1 MNRFISAIIF
11 GLVFLWVS
19 LSVAA
24 PTSVGEVAA
33 IRGQAEAVGA
43 DQIRRPLALKGQ
55 IFSDDVIVT
64 GQKARLQVMFR
75 DNTIISMGADSEIKI
90 EEYSLAERGGTM
102 KTQVKEGVFHIMGG
116 SIAKETPENFV
127 TETPVATIGIRGSM
141 FAFTLKNKQLSIV
154 FLGGKGIDIFNSA
167 GNVAITNP
175 GFGTIVTD
183 FKSIPEPPR
192 SFADDELQNILQMSK
207 PGENGDEKA
216 DGQKLGTGSQT
227 VKPKDGMSQTGT
239 QPADAKPSGSQEQK
253 TMLPP
258 LKDPGNQG
266 VQPLQAPRPPVLQQL
281 GPKPS
286 TPGVLGVMNTDPLPF
301 NTVRSI
307 VNTNTEN
314 ILNTAVQTEQ
324 KIMAKG
330 RQQNFRDIAG
340 STDPSTLYSD
350 IGIVE
355 AYLYKD
361 HASGFVQ
368 NNKGEKTGFELP
380 LPPRDVSAPY
390 TGFQKLENVP
400 GKRVIDGLEE
410 TPDNMSIGY
419 SSTGTF
425 LIFGMDDFSYFRDP
439 DRFLYS
445 EIAFAGVKALQERRP
460 ENGVSVFKG
469 PAVGYVKFG
478 FQGIDESDA
487 GRGDL
492 KLMANWHNNKILG
505 IASNMGE
512 SDKDF
517 AGTDIQ
523 TDKGAPV
530 IVFGDINQDVPV
542 IENAM
547 AFGYYRPEITIPV
560 EPQSDGSASVENSN
574 DLSPSGYSP
583 IVWVQGDLKGEFYGS
598 QFDGVGFLSGGKLVM
613 LQGDQLNPS
622 GGYSITSAGFRNPET
637 APSKTGTTRLQG
649 FALGISENMDRPDRD
664 SRYFMNNK
672 PEDFTIA
679 VNRDEG
685 TLDGVLRAN
694 DIKGSGASLSDVRI
708 GGSNMSAYINDEN
721 FAAMIDGPN
730 SVKSPDGT
738 VSGLKPY
745 GNYIVTDL
753 AERKLADYTSWGYW
767 ELSYDETTGGVKN
780 PYHLHQPGSM
790 WVAGEMTPESK
801 MNDLRQTSFKGLYEG
816 KAMGVWTAA
825 PGTITDV
832 HQIGNFEGTSRVQ
845 VDFSPSAVSQLAG
858 DINFADKGILLKFQ
872 SERIAGTAFHA
883 NITNSQS
890 GNVNG
895 AFYGPN
901 ADSVA
906 GSFGAKL
913 QDGNIMGVFGAGIKR
928 TP

>member
-1 MNRFISAIIF
+1 MNRFIPAMFFCI
-11 GLVFLWVS
+11 VVLWTS

-24 PTSVGEVAA
+24 PTSVGEIAA
-33 IRGQAEAVGA
+33 IRGPAEAVGA
-43 DQIRRPLALKGQ
+43 DQIRRPLAFKGQ

-90 EEYSLAERGGTM
+90 EEYSLAERGGTI
-102 KTQVKEGVFHIMGG
+102 KTNVKEGVFHIMGG
-116 SIAKETPENFV
+116 SIAKESPENFV

-183 FKSIPEPPR
+183 FKSIPETPR
-192 SFADDELQNILQMSK
+192 NFADDELQNILQMSK
-207 PGENGDEKA
+207 PGENADVKSDETKP
-216 DGQKLGTGSQT
+216 GGSSQS
-227 VKPKDGMSQTGT
+227 VKPKDGMSQAGIK
-239 QPADAKPSGSQEQK
+239 PADSKPSGPQEQK
-253 TMLPP
+253 PMLPP
-258 LKDPGNQG
+258 LQ
-266 VQPLQAPRPPVLQQL
+266 LPRPPVLQQL

-301 NTVRSI
+301 NTVHNI

-324 KIMAKG
+324 RIMAKG
-330 RQQNFRDIAG
+330 RQQNFTDIAG

-410 TPDNMSIGY
+410 TPDNMSMGY

-439 DRFLYS
+439 DRFFYS

-460 ENGVSVFKG
+460 INGISVFKG
-469 PAVGYVKFG
+469 PAIGYAEFG
-478 FQGIDESDA
+478 AMGNQESNA
-487 GRGDL
+487 GNGDM
-492 KLMANWHNNKILG
+492 KLMANWHNNKIFG
-505 IASNMGE
+505 FANNMGE
-512 SDKDF
+512 PDKVV
-517 AGTDIQ
+517 AGEDIQ
-523 TDKGAPV
+523 TEKGSPV
-530 IVFGDINQDVPV
+530 IVLGDINPDIPV
-542 IENAM
+542 IENAL
-547 AFGYYRPEITIPV
+547 AFGYYRPEITIPI
-560 EPQSDGSASVENSN
+560 ETQSDGSASVGNSY
-574 DLSPSGYSP
+574 DLSLSGYSP
-583 IVWVQGDLKGEFYGS
+583 IVWVQGELKGEFYGS

-649 FALGISENMDRPDRD
+649 FAFGISENMDRPDRD
-664 SRYFMNNK
+664 SRYFMNSL

-694 DIKGSGASLSDVRI
+694 DIKGSGAALSDVRI

-738 VSGLKPY
+738 VLGLKPN
-745 GNYIVTDL
+745 GNYLVTDL

-767 ELSYDETTGGVKN
+767 ELSYDETTGDVKT

-801 MNDLRQTSFKGLYEG
+801 MNDLRQTGFKGLYEG

-832 HQIGNFEGTSRVQ
+832 HQIGNLEGTSRMQ

-883 NITNSQS
+883 NITNSQG

-928 TP
+928 AP